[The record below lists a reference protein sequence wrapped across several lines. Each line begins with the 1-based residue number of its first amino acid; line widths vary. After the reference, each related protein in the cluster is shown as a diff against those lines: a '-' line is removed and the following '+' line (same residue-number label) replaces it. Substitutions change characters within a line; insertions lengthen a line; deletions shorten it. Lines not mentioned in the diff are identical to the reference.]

1 MDTLATT
8 KRPIIK
14 AGGVFKNPVF
24 TPKTLEKYEHR
35 IESLFWEDGA
45 AGQKTLP
52 IYFNDGAT
60 GTTRPLLIEFRAFS
74 QFGLGFFKGKT
85 DKKAT
90 KKTGK
95 KKRFDSEDDQPT
107 KKDKKSKEQ
116 EPEKPKV
123 KAANIAFDLNTS
135 EDVQIL
141 DSIAANVVGRIMKDK
156 LPALENLVSPGEK
169 LHTVYRK
176 AARAS
181 SGRSRRSLR
190 CSAYPGGVE
199 LYNEEKDHVPMSK
212 FPMDLRDKDYRVIIE
227 WTSINATNKE
237 GVISYG
243 PVFIVRTLG
252 FDDSVQ
258 RPALGWRKEGEEDL
272 EEGEIKAGDLVTKK
286 ENNEIVKDITE
297 EIDRV
302 KKEIENAKKKRKREE
317 KEEEQAKVV

>member
-14 AGGVFKNPVF
+14 AGGIPKNPVF
-24 TPKTLEKYEHR
+24 NPRTLEKYQHN
-35 IESLFWEDGA
+35 IEALFWEDGA

-60 GTTRPLLIEFRAFS
+60 GSTRPVLIEFRGFS
-74 QFGLGFFKGKT
+74 QFGLGFFKAKT
-85 DKKAT
+85 DKKT
-90 KKTGK
+90 QKKNGK
-95 KKRFDSEDDQPT
+95 KKRFDSEDDQPA
-107 KKDKKSKEQ
+107 KKDKKAKDQ

-123 KAANIAFDLNTS
+123 MAANISFDLNTS

-141 DSIAANVVGRIMKDK
+141 DEVAAKAVARIMKDR

-176 AARAS
+176 AARAA

-199 LYNEEKDHVPMSK
+199 LYNEEKEHVSMSK
-212 FPMDLRDKDYRVIIE
+212 FPMDVRDKDYRVIVE

-258 RPALGWRKEGEEDL
+258 RPALGWRKEGEDEL
-272 EEGEIKAGDLVTKK
+272 EEGEIDTKK
-286 ENNEIVKDITE
+286 EETVRDITE
-297 EIDRV
+297 DIEKAKSV
-302 KKEIENAKKKRKREE
+302 IENAKKKRKREE
-317 KEEEQAKVV
+317 KEEEQVKVA